1 MPNEK
6 YKRLRIVTAN
16 YDPVLDFRNRVV
28 EMRRLQTKYNK
39 KGGLEILY
47 ELIDAEQEVDKIIF
61 GKTNGH
67 ASNDQRVLDEKKGV
81 VHTM

>member
-6 YKRLRIVTAN
+6 YKHLLNINAN

-28 EMRRLQTKYNK
+28 DMRRLQNKYNK
-39 KGGLEILY
+39 KGGLGILY

-81 VHTM
+81 AHKM

>member
-1 MPNEK
+1 
-6 YKRLRIVTAN
+6 
-16 YDPVLDFRNRVV
+16 
-28 EMRRLQTKYNK
+28 MRRLQNKYNK

-81 VHTM
+81 AHKM